1 MIVDRLVLSAV
12 DLKETPVVAIAFVI
26 TNLVLAMY
34 AWYLGVQHGQNAREN
49 NRFNKSAVW
58 TVIQVMNNTFNI
70 LYSILI
76 LVRSS
81 KNSTDE
87 AIRDIAAILSITYWI
102 RLIKYLEMIE
112 TISPL
117 INVIYKIT
125 REVRYLVMIFFILVF
140 CFGTAFYYV
149 G

>member
-1 MIVDRLVLSAV
+1 
-12 DLKETPVVAIAFVI
+12 
-26 TNLVLAMY
+26 
-34 AWYLGVQHGQNAREN
+34 
-49 NRFNKSAVW
+49 
-58 TVIQVMNNTFNI
+58 MNNILNI
-70 LYSILI
+70 VYSILI
-76 LVRSS
+76 LFRSS
-81 KNSTDE
+81 KNKTDE

-125 REVRYLVMIFFILVF
+125 KEVRYLIMLFCILIF

-149 G
+149 GQNQLEFDRISEEDEPWYTVDIIFAFNHVFNNAVGEINIDDYSVGLAS